1 MKEVSITK
9 LTSNDFIN
17 KLLLTNPQLD
27 TTFEY
32 TYHNH
37 PILYYRCP
45 TFTEILKHEM
55 LQNRLSRTELEHI
68 LVKHF
73 KLPHHLNRFNDNQK
87 LLLITLNSFID
98 ELKHDKSAIIRKQL
112 ASRGYFLNEYTYD
125 TNADVRIEVAQQLYN
140 LEILMNDEDPNIR
153 NIAQFNASF
162 YSKNLRNAHKF
173 NMH

>member
-1 MKEVSITK
+1 MRKILNAK

-27 TTFEY
+27 TCFEY
-32 TYHNH
+32 TSNRN
-37 PILYYRCP
+37 PILHCRYPY
-45 TFTEILKHEM
+45 FVSILTNEM
-55 LQNRLSRTELEHI
+55 SENRLSQLEFENI

-73 KLPHHLNRFNDNQK
+73 ELPQKLNQLNDNQK

-98 ELKHDKSAIIRKQL
+98 ELKHDQSYVIRKQL

-140 LEILMNDEDPNIR
+140 LEILMNDEDLNVR
-153 NIAQFNASF
+153 NVAQFNASF

>member
-1 MKEVSITK
+1 MRKILNTK

-27 TTFEY
+27 TPFEY
-32 TYHNH
+32 THQNH

-73 KLPHHLNRFNDNQK
+73 KLPHHLNRFNDDQK

-98 ELKHDKSAIIRKQL
+98 ELKHDQSYVIRKQL

-125 TNADVRIEVAQQLYN
+125 INADVRIEVAQQLYN
-140 LEILMNDEDPNIR
+140 LEILMNDEDPNVR
-153 NIAQFNASF
+153 NVAQFNASF
-162 YSKNLRNAHKF
+162 YSKHLRNAHKF
-173 NMH
+173 NMR